1 MPRADDASYK
11 LLFSSP
17 ELVRDLILGF
27 IPDEWLH
34 SLDYTTLERVSG
46 SYITDDLRQ
55 RANDVVWRV
64 RSGQDW
70 VYLYLLIEFQSQ
82 PDRWMAV
89 RMLTYVGLRYQ
100 DLIRNRELDESG
112 LLPPVLPIVLY
123 NGSARWTA
131 ATDIADLLPLPP
143 GLVAQY
149 QPRLQYLLLDAG
161 ELARRTDLSRLKNL
175 AAAVI
180 RLEHPENQ
188 GAILSL
194 IDELNEWLEGEPELK
209 RTFAIWIQALLA
221 KRNDGIWALQKVT
234 DLKEL
239 RMGLAE
245 KMQVWAEEIR
255 QESIQ
260 KGLQEGRQKGLQEG
274 RQEGL
279 AEGQAKGAQQ
289 AQILILQRQLT
300 KRFGELPPQALAQ
313 IQAAT
318 VQQVE
323 TWLDRVL
330 DAPTLD
336 EVLASASS

>member
-1 MPRADDASYK
+1 
-11 LLFSSP
+11 
-17 ELVRDLILGF
+17 
-27 IPDEWLH
+27 
-34 SLDYTTLERVSG
+34 
-46 SYITDDLRQ
+46 
-55 RANDVVWRV
+55 
-64 RSGQDW
+64 
-70 VYLYLLIEFQSQ
+70 
-82 PDRWMAV
+82 
-89 RMLTYVGLRYQ
+89 
-100 DLIRNRELDESG
+100 
-112 LLPPVLPIVLY
+112 
-123 NGSARWTA
+123 
-131 ATDIADLLPLPP
+131 
-143 GLVAQY
+143 
-149 QPRLQYLLLDAG
+149 
-161 ELARRTDLSRLKNL
+161 
-175 AAAVI
+175 
-180 RLEHPENQ
+180 
-188 GAILSL
+188 
-194 IDELNEWLEGEPELK
+194 
-209 RTFAIWIQALLA
+209 
-221 KRNDGIWALQKVT
+221 
-234 DLKEL
+234 
-239 RMGLAE
+239 MGLAE